1 MVRRTLA
8 VQVSLGVV
16 VLLFAAACGGG
27 GSVSAPTTLG
37 PVPITAP
44 GTGVTTYTYT
54 NDIRPIMNDCTSC
67 HNSRQRQSG
76 FDFTTYSGVMQAVTP
91 GSDQSLLVQV
101 TQPQGIMYPAFTGDG
116 TQKAKIIY
124 DWVVNSK
131 AAQ

>member
-1 MVRRTLA
+1 MN
-8 VQVSLGVV
+8 
-16 VLLFAAACGGG
+16 
-27 GSVSAPTTLG
+27 APTPIA
-37 PVPITAP
+37 PVTITAR
-44 GTGVTTYTYT
+44 GSGVTTYTYT
-54 NDIRPIMNDCTSC
+54 NDVEPIMNDCTSC

-101 TQPQGIMYPAFTGDG
+101 TQPQGIMYPALTGNAN
-116 TQKAKIIY
+116 QKAQIIY